1 MEKSWFN
8 KENDEIEKEL
18 ETNLN
23 EGLSSSQVEEK
34 RQKYGFNEL
43 KAKKKKSLFI
53 KFLEQFKDF
62 MIIVLIVAAI
72 VSGIVGYMEGEGITD
87 SIIILIV
94 VIVNAII
101 GVVQESKA
109 EKSLEALQKLSSH
122 VAKVVRNGKV
132 EVVQSRELVPGDLV
146 VLDTGDYV
154 PADLRIIESV
164 NLKSQESS
172 LTGESVPVDKN
183 SEVLK
188 NDKVGI
194 GDRTNM
200 LFSSS
205 LITYGRGKGIVV
217 ETGMNTE
224 VGKIATIINDTEG
237 TATPLQ
243 IKLNKLGKTL
253 GIAALAICIVI
264 FIIGILY
271 GKDIIDMFMTAVS
284 LAVAAIPEGLAAV
297 STIVLAIGVQRMVK
311 KNAIIKKLPAVETLG
326 SATVICSDKTGTLTQ
341 NKMTVQKVF
350 VNGKIVEVAE
360 LAGIKQTVETQS
372 NNVKDSKIEKNNQEK
387 LENNKNNEAEH
398 TTMATADIMQ
408 SNKYSSELQK
418 LINVSIL
425 CNDTK
430 IGDSNTLT
438 GDPTETALIDLGFK
452 LKINVQDILKT
463 KRVKEVPFDSDRK
476 LMTTVNKVGDKY
488 IAYTKGGIDELLA
501 KCSRYEINGEIK
513 SNLDEYR
520 KQIEFYNVEM
530 AKDALRVL
538 AMAYKEL
545 DHEPTDEE
553 MKTIEND
560 LIFVGMVGM
569 IDPPREE
576 VKHAVQKCKTAGI
589 KTVMITGDHK
599 ITAVAIAKSLGILE
613 NEDEAITGS
622 ELEEMSQE
630 DLTKN
635 IRKYSV
641 YARVSPEHK
650 VRIVKAWQANGEIVA
665 MTGDG
670 VNDAPALKTADI
682 GCAMGIV
689 GTDVSKEAADV
700 ILTDDNFATIVSS
713 VEEGRRIYDNILKA
727 IQFLLSS
734 NVGEIVTLFIAIL
747 ITPWIGNTFGI
758 DINLIEV
765 LLPIH
770 ILWINLVTDSLPAL
784 ALAVDPAEDDV
795 MNRKPKKEKG
805 IFTKGMSFRV
815 VYQGFM
821 IGLITLAAF
830 IIGLATPDDQLP
842 EMVRIDNK
850 IYSIEEVDNLDE
862 AIANGAEMVEKQEVK
877 VEIGQTMAFVV
888 LAFSELVHV
897 FNIRNNKKSVFKTH
911 PFNNKV
917 LLGAIGIS
925 AALMLIILL
934 VPTLRHLF
942 SIPVLPMGNV
952 LEIIGLVIL
961 PLVIVEIFKL
971 LKINTSKSEI

>member
-1 MEKSWFN
+1 MNWFN
-8 KENDEIEKEL
+8 KGISQVEKEL
-18 ETNLN
+18 QTNIK
-23 EGLSSSQVEEK
+23 EGLTEEEVK
-34 RQKYGFNEL
+34 ANYEKYGMNEL
-43 KAKKKKSLFI
+43 KQKKKKSLFV

-62 MIIVLIVAAI
+62 MIIVLIIAAI
-72 VSGIVGYMEGEGITD
+72 VSGAVGIAKGEGITD
-87 SIIILIV
+87 TIIILIV
-94 VIVNAII
+94 VVLNAII

-109 EKSLEALQKLSSH
+109 EKSLEALQKLSAHAS
-122 VAKVVRNGKV
+122 KVVRNGKV
-132 EVVQSRELVPGDLV
+132 AVVQSRELVPGDVV

-154 PADLRIIESV
+154 PADLRIVESA
-164 NLKSQESS
+164 NLKSQEAS

-183 SEVLK
+183 TETI
-188 NDKVGI
+188 DDEKVSL

-224 VGKIATIINDTEG
+224 VGKIAKIISDTEG
-237 TATPLQ
+237 TETPLQ
-243 IKLNKLGKTL
+243 TKLNKLGKTL

-264 FIIGILY
+264 FIIGIAY
-271 GKDIIDMFMTAVS
+271 GKDVIDMFMTAVS

-350 VNGKIVEVAE
+350 VNNEVVEAKDIKDISNE
-360 LAGIKQTVETQS
+360 L
-372 NNVKDSKIEKNNQEK
+372 DR
-387 LENNKNNEAEH
+387 L
-398 TTMATADIMQ
+398 MQ
-408 SNKYSSELQK
+408 
-418 LINVSIL
+418 VCTL

-430 IGDSNTLT
+430 IGAERELT

-452 LKINVQDILKT
+452 INFDVKEVLEL
-463 KRVKEVPFDSDRK
+463 KRVKEIPFDSDRK
-476 LMTTVNKVGDKY
+476 LMTTVNKVGEKY
-488 IAYTKGGIDELLA
+488 FVYTKGGIDELLA
-501 KCSRYEINGEIK
+501 RCNSYIVNGEIK
-513 SNLDEYR
+513 TDLDKYKAEID
-520 KQIEFYNVEM
+520 KYNVDM

-538 AMAYKEL
+538 AMAYKEM

-553 MKTIEND
+553 MKNIEND

-576 VKHAVQKCKTAGI
+576 VKVAVEKCKTAGI

-599 ITAVAIAKSLGILE
+599 ITAVAIAKALGILE
-613 NEDEAITGS
+613 NEDEAITSS
-622 ELEEMSQE
+622 ELEEMSDE

-734 NVGEIVTLFIAIL
+734 NVGEIIVLFLAIL
-747 ITPWIGNTFGI
+747 ITPWLGSTFNI
-758 DINLIEV
+758 DIGLIEV

-795 MNRKPKKEKG
+795 MKRKPKKQKG

-815 VYQGFM
+815 VYQGVM
-821 IGLITLAAF
+821 IGLLTLAAF
-830 IIGLATPDDQLP
+830 IIGIATPEENLP
-842 EMVRIDNK
+842 TMVKIDGTL
-850 IYSIEEVDNLDE
+850 YGVEEVESLDE
-862 AIANGAEMVEKQEVK
+862 ALANGAEYVEKQEVK
-877 VEIGQTMAFVV
+877 VEIGQTMAFMV

-911 PFNNKV
+911 PFNNKM
-917 LLGAIGIS
+917 LLLAIGAS

-934 VPTLRHLF
+934 VPALRHIF
-942 SIPVLPMGNV
+942 SIPILPMGN
-952 LEIIGLVIL
+952 LIETILLIIA

-971 LKINTSKSEI
+971 LKINTTKDEA

>member
-1 MEKSWFN
+1 MEENWFN
-8 KENDEIEKEL
+8 KDVSKTAEEL
-18 ETNLN
+18 NTNID
-23 EGLSSSQVEEK
+23 EGLSTAQIEEK
-34 RQKYGFNEL
+34 RQKYGYNEL
-43 KAKKKKSLFI
+43 KAKKKKSLFV

-62 MIIVLIVAAI
+62 MIIVLIIAAI
-72 VSGIVGYMEGEGITD
+72 VSGIVGYMEGEGVTD

-122 VAKVVRNGKV
+122 VAKVVRNGNV
-132 EVVQSRELVPGDLV
+132 DVVASRDLVPGDVV

-154 PADLRIIESV
+154 PADLRIIESA

-183 SEVLK
+183 AEVIQEA
-188 NDKVGI
+188 KVGI

-237 TATPLQ
+237 AATPLQ

-264 FIIGILY
+264 FIIGIAY

-311 KNAIIKKLPAVETLG
+311 KNAIVKKLPAVETLG

-350 VNGKIVEVAE
+350 VNGNVLEIDGGNNSNENNTGDNKAE
-360 LAGIKQTVETQS
+360 NYQTFQS
-372 NNVKDSKIEKNNQEK
+372 RELEK
-387 LENNKNNEAEH
+387 L
-398 TTMATADIMQ
+398 M
-408 SNKYSSELQK
+408 
-418 LINVSIL
+418 NVSIL

-430 IGDSNTLT
+430 IGENNLLT
-438 GDPTETALIDLGFK
+438 GDPTETALVDLGFK
-452 LKINVQDILKT
+452 LKLDVQEILKT
-463 KRVKEVPFDSDRK
+463 QRVKEVPFDSDRK

-501 KCSRYEINGEIK
+501 RCSRYEINGEIK
-513 SNLDEYR
+513 NDLEDYKKEIQ
-520 KQIEFYNVEM
+520 KYNVEM

-545 DHEPTDEE
+545 DHEPIDEE
-553 MKTIEND
+553 MKNIEND

-576 VKHAVQKCKTAGI
+576 VKHAVEKCKTAGI

-613 NEDEAITGS
+613 NEDEAITGA

-734 NVGEIVTLFIAIL
+734 NVGEIVALFIAIL
-747 ITPWIGNTFGI
+747 ITPWISSTFGI
-758 DINLIEV
+758 DVNLIEV

-795 MNRKPKKEKG
+795 MNRKPKKQKG
-805 IFTKGMSFRV
+805 IFTKGMSWRV
-815 VYQGFM
+815 IYQGVM
-821 IGLITLAAF
+821 IGLLTLAAF
-830 IIGLATPDDQLP
+830 IIGLATPDEQLP
-842 EMVRIDNK
+842 TMVRIDNT
-850 IYSIEEVDNLDE
+850 IYSAEEVENLEE
-862 AIANGAEMVEKQEVK
+862 ALANGAEIVEKQEVK

-917 LLGAIGIS
+917 LLGAIAAS
-925 AALMLIILL
+925 AALMLIILFI
-934 VPTLRHLF
+934 PGLRHLF

-971 LKINTSKSEI
+971 FKINTSKDEV

>member
-1 MEKSWFN
+1 MEQNWFN
-8 KENDEIEKEL
+8 KETKKIEEELNTNIEK
-18 ETNLN
+18 
-23 EGLSSSQVEEK
+23 GLSTEQVEEK

-43 KAKKKKSLFI
+43 KAKKKKSLFV

-132 EVVQSRELVPGDLV
+132 EVVASRELVPGDIV

-154 PADLRIIESV
+154 PADLRIIESA

-183 SEVLK
+183 AEIIE
-188 NDKVGI
+188 DEKVGI

-205 LITYGRGKGIVV
+205 LVTYGRGKGIVV

-253 GIAALAICIVI
+253 GIAALAICVVI
-264 FIIGILY
+264 FIIGIAY

-311 KNAIIKKLPAVETLG
+311 KNVIVKKLPAVETLG

-350 VNGKIVEVAE
+350 VNGEIIDIEEINDNDKSSEKLGEKIVIENVD
-360 LAGIKQTVETQS
+360 
-372 NNVKDSKIEKNNQEK
+372 NNVKNDDNQNEEVIKVKHSTELEK
-387 LENNKNNEAEH
+387 L
-398 TTMATADIMQ
+398 M
-408 SNKYSSELQK
+408 
-418 LINVSIL
+418 NVSIL

-430 IGDSNTLT
+430 IGENRNLT
-438 GDPTETALIDLGFK
+438 GDPTETALIDLGFR
-452 LKINVQDILKT
+452 INFNVDEVLKT
-463 KRVKEVPFDSDRK
+463 KRVNEIPFDSDRK
-476 LMTTVNKVGDKY
+476 LMTTINKVGDKF
-488 IAYTKGGIDELLA
+488 IVHTKGGIDELIA
-501 KCSRYEINGEIK
+501 RCSRYEINGEIK
-513 SNLDEYR
+513 NDLEAY
-520 KQIEFYNVEM
+520 KKEIEKYNEEM

-545 DHEPTDEE
+545 DHEPTDDE
-553 MKTIEND
+553 MKNIEND

-576 VKHAVQKCKTAGI
+576 VKHAVDKCKTAGI

-622 ELEEMSQE
+622 ELEEMSDE

-734 NVGEIVTLFIAIL
+734 NVGEIVALFIAIL
-747 ITPWIGNTFGI
+747 ITPWISSTFGI
-758 DINLIEV
+758 DVGLVEV

-805 IFTKGMSFRV
+805 IFTKGMSWRV

-821 IGLITLAAF
+821 IGLLTLAAF
-830 IIGLATPDDQLP
+830 IIGIATPDDQLP
-842 EMVRIDNK
+842 TMIRIDNNL
-850 IYSIEEVDNLDE
+850 YSVEEVENLDE
-862 AIANGAEMVEKQEVK
+862 AVANGAEIVEKQEVK

-897 FNIRNNKKSVFKTH
+897 FNIRNNKKSIFKTH

-917 LLGAIGIS
+917 LLGAIAIS

-934 VPTLRHLF
+934 IPGLRHIF
-942 SIPVLPMGNV
+942 SIPILPMGNV
-952 LEIIGLVIL
+952 LEIIGLVLL

-971 LKINTSKSEI
+971 LKINTSKDEV

>member
-1 MEKSWFN
+1 MEKNWFN
-8 KENDEIEKEL
+8 KETNEVEKEL
-18 ETNLN
+18 KTNLQQ
-23 EGLSSSQVEEK
+23 GLTQDEVEEK
-34 RQKYGFNEL
+34 RKEFGYNEL
-43 KAKKKKSLFI
+43 KAKKKKSLFV

-62 MIIVLIVAAI
+62 MIIVLIIAAI

-132 EVVQSRELVPGDLV
+132 EVVASRELVPGDIV

-154 PADLRIIESV
+154 PADLRIVEGV

-183 SEVLK
+183 SEAIS
-188 NDKVGI
+188 DEKVGI

-224 VGKIATIINDTEG
+224 VGKIATIINDTVG
-237 TATPLQ
+237 SATPLQ

-264 FIIGILY
+264 FIIGIAY

-350 VNGKIVEVAE
+350 ADNKLVNVED
-360 LAGIKQTVETQS
+360 ISNVENS
-372 NNVKDSKIEKNNQEK
+372 LEK
-387 LENNKNNEAEH
+387 LMY
-398 TTMATADIMQ
+398 TVT
-408 SNKYSSELQK
+408 
-418 LINVSIL
+418 L

-430 IGDSNTLT
+430 IGENNNLT

-452 LKINVQDILKT
+452 IKFDVNNALKLQRI
-463 KRVKEVPFDSDRK
+463 KEYPFDSDRK

-501 KCSRYEINGEIK
+501 KCTRYELDGEIK
-513 SNLDEYR
+513 NNLSEYR
-520 KQIEFYNVEM
+520 ETITKYNTEM
-530 AKDALRVL
+530 AQDALRVL

-553 MKTIEND
+553 MKNIEND

-576 VKHAVQKCKTAGI
+576 VKLAVEKCKTAGI

-599 ITAVAIAKSLGILE
+599 ITAVAIAKALGILE
-613 NEDEAITGS
+613 NENEAITGT
-622 ELEEMSQE
+622 ELEEMSDE

-635 IRKYSV
+635 IRQYSV

-747 ITPWIGNTFGI
+747 ITPWIGSTFGI

-795 MNRKPKKEKG
+795 MQRKPKKQKG
-805 IFTKGMSFRV
+805 IFTKGMTWRV

-821 IGLITLAAF
+821 IGLLTLAAF

-842 EMVRIDNK
+842 EMVRIDNG
-850 IYSIEEVDNLDE
+850 IYAVSEVENLEEAL
-862 AIANGAEMVEKQEVK
+862 ANGAEMVEKQEVK
-877 VEIGQTMAFVV
+877 VEIGQTMAFVT

-897 FNIRNNKKSVFKTH
+897 FNIRNNKKSIFKTH

-917 LLGAIGIS
+917 LLGAIAIS
-925 AALMLIILL
+925 AALMLVILF
-934 VPTLRHLF
+934 VPALRHLF
-942 SIPVLPMGNV
+942 SIPILPMNNV
-952 LEIIGLVIL
+952 LEIVGLVLL

-971 LKINTSKSEI
+971 FKINTSKDEE

>member
-1 MEKSWFN
+1 MNWFN
-8 KENDEIEKEL
+8 KGISQVEKEL
-18 ETNLN
+18 QTNIK
-23 EGLSSSQVEEK
+23 EGLTEEQVKANYE
-34 RQKYGFNEL
+34 KYGMNEL
-43 KAKKKKSLFI
+43 KQKKKKSLFV

-62 MIIVLIVAAI
+62 MIIVLIIAAI
-72 VSGIVGYMEGEGITD
+72 VSGAVGIAEGEGITD
-87 SIIILIV
+87 TIIILIV
-94 VIVNAII
+94 VVLNAII

-109 EKSLEALQKLSSH
+109 EKSLEALQKLSAHAS
-122 VAKVVRNGKV
+122 KVVRNGKV
-132 EVVQSRELVPGDLV
+132 TVVQSRELVPGDVV

-154 PADLRIIESV
+154 PADLRIVESA
-164 NLKSQESS
+164 NLKSQEAS

-183 SEVLK
+183 TETI
-188 NDKVGI
+188 DDEKVSL

-224 VGKIATIINDTEG
+224 VGKIAKIISDTEG
-237 TATPLQ
+237 AETPLQ
-243 IKLNKLGKTL
+243 TKLNKLGKTL
-253 GIAALAICIVI
+253 GIAALAICVVI
-264 FIIGILY
+264 FIIGIAY
-271 GKDIIDMFMTAVS
+271 GKDVIDMFMTAVS

-350 VNGKIVEVAE
+350 VNNEVKEVADIKDISNE
-360 LAGIKQTVETQS
+360 L
-372 NNVKDSKIEKNNQEK
+372 DR
-387 LENNKNNEAEH
+387 L
-398 TTMATADIMQ
+398 MQ
-408 SNKYSSELQK
+408 
-418 LINVSIL
+418 VCTL

-430 IGDSNTLT
+430 IGAENQLT

-452 LKINVQDILKT
+452 INFDVKEVLEL
-463 KRVKEVPFDSDRK
+463 KRVKEIPFDSDRK
-476 LMTTVNKVGDKY
+476 LMTTVNKVGEKY
-488 IAYTKGGIDELLA
+488 LVYTKGGIDELLA
-501 KCSRYEINGEIK
+501 RCNSYIVNGEVKTDLANYKAEIDK
-513 SNLDEYR
+513 
-520 KQIEFYNVEM
+520 YNVGM

-553 MKTIEND
+553 MKNIEND

-576 VKHAVQKCKTAGI
+576 VKVAVEKCKTAGI

-599 ITAVAIAKSLGILE
+599 ITAVAIAKALGILE

-622 ELEEMSQE
+622 ELEEMSDE

-734 NVGEIVTLFIAIL
+734 NVGEIIVLFLAIL
-747 ITPWIGNTFGI
+747 ITPWIGSTFNI
-758 DINLIEV
+758 DIGLIEV

-795 MNRKPKKEKG
+795 MKRKPKKQKG

-815 VYQGFM
+815 VYQGIM
-821 IGLITLAAF
+821 IGLLTLAAF
-830 IIGLATPDDQLP
+830 IIGIATPEENLP
-842 EMVRIDNK
+842 TMVKIDGTL
-850 IYSIEEVDNLDE
+850 YSVEEVDNLDE
-862 AIANGAEMVEKQEVK
+862 ALANGAEYVEKQEVK
-877 VEIGQTMAFVV
+877 VEIGQTMAFMV

-897 FNIRNNKKSVFKTH
+897 FNIRNNKKSIFKTH
-911 PFNNKV
+911 PFNNKM
-917 LLGAIGIS
+917 LLLAIGAS

-934 VPTLRHLF
+934 VPALRHIF
-942 SIPVLPMGNV
+942 SIPILPMGN
-952 LEIIGLVIL
+952 LIETILLIIA

-971 LKINTSKSEI
+971 LKINTTKDEA